1 MGLIDGDP
9 GSTRKPAEEA
19 VNVVKLG
26 FYMIDVIR
34 RVRTI
39 INFPG
44 LDMRIGVHTVII
56 LNITF

>member
-56 LNITF
+56 